1 MSKPKVSIVG
11 SYAAG
16 LTMKTSRFP
25 ISGETLL
32 GHDFTCMH
40 GGKGSNQAIACA
52 RQGADAV
59 LIASIGNDLYGKAA
73 LELWDREHVDCS
85 HVHISPDAPTGAGFI
100 MVDQDG
106 NNEILIDLGANNKLS
121 AEHISKSTD
130 VICAADVLIMQLEIP
145 LQPVEEAL
153 RIATENSVFSIL
165 NPAPWQPLPQ
175 DILTGCSLITPNKTE
190 AKLMLGIPAD
200 SVIDINALAD
210 GLIQKG
216 LRSVIITLGDKGC
229 FLINRQ
235 YRELIPAFSTDALDT
250 TGAGDTFTASLGT
263 ALAEK
268 ASLKEAALFASAASA
283 LSVSKYGVIDSL
295 PTRQEATEFLLNEKE
310 NRYAD

>member
-1 MSKPKVSIVG
+1 MSKPKLSIVG

-52 RQGADAV
+52 RQGAEST
-59 LIASIGNDLYGKAA
+59 LIASIGDDLYGKAA
-73 LELWDREHVDCS
+73 LELWAREHVDAA
-85 HVHISPDAPTGAGFI
+85 HVCISPNAPTGAGFI

-121 AEHISKSTD
+121 AEHVSQTAD
-130 VICAADVLIMQLEIP
+130 VIAASDVLLLQLEIP
-145 LQPVEEAL
+145 LPPVEEAL
-153 RIATENSVFSIL
+153 KTASKNSVFSIL
-165 NPAPWQPLPQ
+165 NPAPWQPLPL
-175 DILTGCSLITPNKTE
+175 DILTGCSLITPNETE
-190 AKLMLGIPAD
+190 AKLMLGAPAD
-200 SVIDINALAD
+200 SEIDINTLAD
-210 GLIQKG
+210 SLLQKG
-216 LRSVIITLGDKGC
+216 LQSVIITLGEKGC
-229 FLINRQ
+229 FIVNQ
-235 YRELIPAFSTDALDT
+235 QCRELIPAFSADAVDT
-250 TGAGDTFTASLGT
+250 TGAGDTFTASLGV

-295 PTRQEATEFLLNEKE
+295 PTRQETEAFLQHEKE
-310 NRYAD
+310 NVYAD